1 MKRTL
6 ITLLALLLT
15 VVGTRAEE
23 CGDSLTDVKKD
34 AHIIY
39 KIEKRKSDGST
50 IIAKDTIFYSQDK
63 NFDMKKFNK
72 AMRDAEER
80 MKQANKQIKEAEKQ
94 LEKYRL
100 DTLQW
105 RHYDFPDSL
114 PHSTEGWQER
124 IFKLPKGWLDEYET
138 IDLPKSQKP
147 LIDLSNI
154 KGRWGFED
162 YYFSGDILHAQARRG
177 DFYINGW
184 NIRPLLPRLSGLLVL
199 KSKKKAAEKVIS
211 SRETQLQNDK
221 RFQPVIRDRGIT
233 IYGHRA
239 KDNLF
244 DEVIILLPK
253 DQSPQGEHVCIVQM
267 MGLLRPE
274 DLTAYRHL
282 REASPRPTK
291 R

>member
-1 MKRTL
+1 MEKIL
-6 ITLLALLLT
+6 ISLLALLFT
-15 VVGTRAEE
+15 AVGAKAEE
-23 CGDSLTDVKKD
+23 GVDSLKSEKKD

-50 IIAKDTIFYSQDK
+50 IIAKDTIYYSQDK
-63 NFDMKKFNK
+63 HFDMKRFDE

-80 MKQANKQIKEAEKQ
+80 MKQADKRIKEAEKR

-100 DTLQW
+100 DTL
-105 RHYDFPDSL
+105 
-114 PHSTEGWQER
+114 PHSAEEWQKR
-124 IFKLPKGWLDEYET
+124 ILKLPKGWLYEYEG
-138 IDLPKSQKP
+138 IELPRDQKP

-199 KSKKKAAEKVIS
+199 KSKKKAAEKILF
-211 SRETQLQNDK
+211 SRETQLRNDK
-221 RFQPVIRDRGIT
+221 RFQPIVRDRGIT
-233 IYGHRA
+233 IYGHYT
-239 KDNLF
+239 KDNLL

-253 DQSPQGEHVCIVQM
+253 DQSPREEHVCVVQM
-267 MGLLRPE
+267 MGLLRP
-274 DLTAYRHL
+274 DALAAYRQL
-282 REASPRPTK
+282 GEPGPKSKAAK
-291 R
+291 